1 MVDQL
6 RHLYQ
11 ERSIREKGTVLRN
24 LSRKIEPTD
33 VSAFNEPEQ
42 SLWDKIVITRLTDAR
57 WGADS
62 NNVPNDFNIEHAY
75 YIYVIDPIF
84 MNGYSSDIFNTK
96 STYVGSNPHTMQI
109 PYNPRNLPSSGT
121 PVANV
126 TAVYHD
132 CHCDNDDSELT
143 CTMCGYFINTLVP

>member
-1 MVDQL
+1 
-6 RHLYQ
+6 
-11 ERSIREKGTVLRN
+11 
-24 LSRKIEPTD
+24 
-33 VSAFNEPEQ
+33 
-42 SLWDKIVITRLTDAR
+42 
-57 WGADS
+57 
-62 NNVPNDFNIEHAY
+62 
-75 YIYVIDPIF
+75 

-143 CTMCGYFINTLVP
+143 CTMCGDDFD